1 MMAQAHRR
9 LECSSDAVYT
19 TVDAAPR
26 HGSTQGVIESVR
38 VSVTIPVRGT
48 GTTGRASVHGG

>member
-1 MMAQAHRR
+1 MMAQSHRR

-26 HGSTQGVIESVR
+26 HGSTEVVSESVR
-38 VSVTIPVRGT
+38 VSVTIPI
-48 GTTGRASVHGG
+48 